1 MSQKS
6 DILAALKRGETLTAM
21 DALTRFGCFRLAAR
35 ICELREDGWS
45 IVSDDLTLPSGKTVA
60 AYSLPRL
67 ELF

>member
-1 MSQKS
+1 MSQKA
-6 DILAALKRGETLTAM
+6 DILAALKRGEQLTAM

-35 ICELREDGWS
+35 ICELRQEGWG
-45 IVSDDLTLPSGKTVA
+45 IVSEDVLLPNGKIVT

>member
-1 MSQKS
+1 MSQKA

-35 ICELREDGWS
+35 ICELKQEGWN
-45 IVSDDLTLPSGKTVA
+45 IVSGDYYLPNGKIVA
-60 AYSLPRL
+60 AYRMPRL

>member
-35 ICELREDGWS
+35 ICELRQEGWN
-45 IVSDDLTLPSGKTVA
+45 IVPDDLALPNGKTVA
-60 AYSLPRL
+60 AYRMPRL

>member
-1 MSQKS
+1 MSQKA
-6 DILAALKRGETLTAM
+6 DILAALIRGETLTAM
-21 DALTRFGCFRLAAR
+21 DALTRFGCLRLAAR